1 MKIRIVPSDNFFEP
15 VTLKVSTLINIKVSE
30 YGADINYI
38 SDDNTEKNFF
48 IPVLMWNDT
57 DIYFE

>member
-1 MKIRIVPSDNFFEP
+1 MQIKIVPSDNAFEP
-15 VTLKVSTLINIKVSE
+15 VTLINITVSE
-30 YGADINYI
+30 YGADINYL

-57 DIYFE
+57 EIYFE